1 MEQPTGDVQVT
12 DSTEETTQAVAD
24 ESGAQDAPESTTTT
38 DNSAELTKLRNEAA
52 KWRTQLRETQAQL
65 KEVVPLAEQYQQQQE
80 AQKTETQKMAEL
92 IEALKAEKAQAEA
105 SAQAAQATATLTR
118 LAAQAGADMEMVGM
132 LDLAKLDL
140 ADEEATIATL
150 QKFAAPHSKSGA
162 MSNPGRADAD
172 ANLTSS
178 ERYSKLMSG
187 NNIQAF
193 GQ

>member
-1 MEQPTGDVQVT
+1 MEQLTGDVQVT
-12 DSTEETTQAVAD
+12 DSAEETTQAVAD
-24 ESGAQDAPESTTTT
+24 EGGAQDAPESTTT

-132 LDLAKLDL
+132 LDLSKLDL

-150 QKFAAPHSKSGA
+150 QKFATPQSKSGA

>member
-1 MEQPTGDVQVT
+1 MT
-12 DSTEETTQAVAD
+12 DSEETTQAVAD

-38 DNSAELTKLRNEAA
+38 DNSAELTKLRNENARRRVEA
-52 KWRTQLRETQAQL
+52 KELKAQL
-65 KEVVPLAEQYQQQQE
+65 EELAPLADQYRTQQE

-132 LDLAKLDL
+132 LDLSKLDL

-150 QKFAAPHSKSGA
+150 QKFAAPQSKSGA

-178 ERYSKLMSG
+178 ERYTKLMTG
-187 NNIQAF
+187 NNINPF